1 MEVARKEKEDKDM
14 AEMKAAVK
22 IMERREKYKERKK
35 VNILYKAVHTDKVT
49 GKEISNIKKRDIK
62 SYGTLDD
69 NNGE

>member
-1 MEVARKEKEDKDM
+1 M

-49 GKEISNIKKRDIK
+49 GKEINQIKKRNIK
-62 SYGTLDD
+62 SYGIIDD
-69 NNGE
+69 NNDKGV